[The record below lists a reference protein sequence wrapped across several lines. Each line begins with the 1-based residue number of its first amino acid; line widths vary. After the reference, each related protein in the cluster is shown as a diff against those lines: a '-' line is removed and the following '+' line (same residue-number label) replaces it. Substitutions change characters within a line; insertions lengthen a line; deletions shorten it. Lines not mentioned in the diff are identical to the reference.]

1 MQGAGQYYLSI
12 SRFMPDF
19 KVLTGNAVVTLTVK
33 RFPSSAGTTSPYSPF
48 TVTSASTQFNTR
60 ARGRFASVKIANS
73 AVDETWRFGTL
84 RLDIKPDGMR

>member
-1 MQGAGQYYLSI
+1 M
-12 SRFMPDF
+12 
-19 KVLTGNAVVTLTVK
+19 VTLTVK

-48 TVTSASTQFNTR
+48 TVTSSSTQFNTR

-73 AVDETWRFGTL
+73 AADQTWRFGTL